1 MYIRVVNWH
10 VFIIRFLV
18 LGNYTIEKITV
29 KTEPD
34 YEDSNVNYVVYPY
47 NESPSVEN
55 KRWSV
60 ADTFA
65 LIAAYNKYR
74 NQFVFAKKRKD
85 VWEVI
90 TEFLNSNGISVS
102 KCRF

>member
-1 MYIRVVNWH
+1 M
-10 VFIIRFLV
+10 FV
-18 LGNYTIEKITV
+18 LGPYGLEKITI
-29 KTEPD
+29 KTEPEV
-34 YEDSNVNYVVYPY
+34 EDNNMSFVVYPF

-90 TEFLNSNGISVS
+90 TEFLNSNGINVS
-102 KCRF
+102 LY

>member
-1 MYIRVVNWH
+1 MDTNV
-10 VFIIRFLV
+10 
-18 LGNYTIEKITV
+18 TV
-29 KTEPD
+29 YSCFEMPQ
-34 YEDSNVNYVVYPY
+34 YL
-47 NESPSVEN
+47 EN

-90 TEFLNSNGISVS
+90 TEFLKSNGITVS
-102 KCRF
+102 LFMLIQFQVVFIM